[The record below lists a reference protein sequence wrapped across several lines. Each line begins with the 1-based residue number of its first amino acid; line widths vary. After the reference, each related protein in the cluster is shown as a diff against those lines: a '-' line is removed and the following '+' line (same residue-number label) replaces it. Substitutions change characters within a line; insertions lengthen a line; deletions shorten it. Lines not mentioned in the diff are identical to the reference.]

1 MVTEENTNG
10 NEITPNENEGLDVTG
25 ENTVV
30 VQEVEAVYDPDEK
43 ILQDMYDSG
52 KTQITTNDL
61 IVAGFNT
68 SRITGS
74 YTFNIGRFKLSRL
87 LLLSPYTLEKTQ

>member
-1 MVTEENTNG
+1 MVTEEKTNG
-10 NEITPNENEGLDVTG
+10 NEITPNEGLDVTG
-25 ENTVV
+25 ENTVIL
-30 VQEVEAVYDPDEK
+30 QEVETIFDPDER
-43 ILQDMYDSG
+43 ILQEMYDSG

-68 SRITGS
+68 SRMTGS
-74 YTFNIGRFKLSRL
+74 YTFNIGRFKMSRL